1 MSSPR
6 VVAVLVSFNREELLR
21 KAVVAISQAAR
32 TPDALVIVDNASTD
46 GSVDYLRSLQLP
58 FDFELV
64 ELKKNTGGA
73 GGFTVGMAHALANH
87 QPDLLWIMD
96 DDTEPHRETLS
107 EALEL
112 WQSYPVAEAPALIAS
127 RVLWTDGRDHPM
139 NSPRT
144 RVGSS
149 AAQKSRAAK
158 FFARPIRSASF
169 VSLFVSAEAIRGD
182 GLPIVDYFLWNDD
195 FEFTAR
201 LARHRIALASEKST
215 VSHHTKV
222 FDSNTVDIGE
232 RFYFEVRNK
241 LWMFTRSSALSTG
254 ERLLYGGSSLRRWFA
269 MVQRSS
275 SRKVVL
281 RAGWK
286 GLREGLFSQ
295 PRSNEQA
302 LAGIH
307 ELPAWK
313 IQALAEKPADFSVLI
328 PVYAGDEANR
338 FRRALDSVTVE
349 QNRPPAEVVIVQD
362 GPVSAQIEEQIAE
375 AEARLA
381 NVKVVRLTQAAG
393 LARALDAGLAACS
406 FDFVARMDA
415 DDVSLPERF
424 ELQLPYLE
432 SGYDIIGSALEEI
445 AEDEAVGLV
454 YRPVPLDQQRIFAAS
469 SFRSPFHHPAVVYR
483 KSAVLE
489 AGGYGEMAGVED
501 YWLWLRLLHR
511 GAKAANLS
519 QPLLKYRVSAGAYH
533 RRGGQKML
541 SAELKLQGKMLKAG
555 YIGPLRWFGNVLVRG
570 GYRLVPTSLRKVGYR
585 GVFTQASSPA
595 AAQSDSPE
603 A

>member
-1 MSSPR
+1 MSSTR

-21 KAVVAISQAAR
+21 RAVESICRAVR
-32 TPDALVIVDNASTD
+32 LPDALVIVDNASTD

-58 FDFELV
+58 CDYELV
-64 ELKKNTGGA
+64 ELTKNTGGA

-87 QPDLLWIMD
+87 RPDLLWIMD

-112 WQSYPVAEAPALIAS
+112 WQNYPAAETPALIAS
-127 RVLWTDGRDHPM
+127 RVLWTDGREHPM

-144 RVGSS
+144 RVGAS

-158 FFARPIRSASF
+158 FSARPIRSASF
-169 VSLFVSAEAIRGD
+169 VSLFVSAEAIRQD

-201 LARHRIALASEKST
+201 LARHRTALASEKSV

-232 RFYFEVRNK
+232 RFFFEVRNK
-241 LWMFTRSSALSTG
+241 IWTFSRSSALTTG
-254 ERLLYGGSSLRRWFA
+254 ERLLYGGSSVRRWFS
-269 MVQRSS
+269 MVRRSS
-275 SRKVVL
+275 SRAAVL
-281 RAGWK
+281 KAGWR
-286 GLREGLFSQ
+286 GLRDGLLSQ

-302 LAGIH
+302 LAGVH
-307 ELPAWK
+307 QLPAWK
-313 IQALAEKPADFSVLI
+313 LQVSADQVADFSVLI
-328 PVYAGDEANR
+328 PVYIGDEANR
-338 FRRALDSVTVE
+338 FRRALDSVTIE
-349 QNRPPAEVVIVQD
+349 QHRQPAEVVIVQD
-362 GPVSAQIEEQIAE
+362 GPVDARIAEQITE

-381 NVKVVRLTQAAG
+381 NVKVVRLPQAGG
-393 LARALDAGLAACS
+393 LARALDAGLAECS
-406 FDFVARMDA
+406 HEFVARMDA
-415 DDVSLPERF
+415 DDVSRPERF

-445 AEDEAVGLV
+445 AEDESNSLA
-454 YRPVPLDQQRIFAAS
+454 YRPVPLDQQQIFSGS
-469 SFRSPFHHPAVVYR
+469 SFRSPFHHPTVVYR

-489 AGGYGEMAGVED
+489 AGGYGAMASVED
-501 YWLWLRLLHR
+501 YWLWLRMLHR

-533 RRGGQKML
+533 RRGGKEMF
-541 SAELKLQGKMLKAG
+541 SAELRLQGKMLKAG

-570 GYRLVPTSLRKVGYR
+570 GYRLVPTSLRKIGYR
-585 GVFTQASSPA
+585 GAFTHAPSAAGRPA
-595 AAQSDSPE
+595 DSPE
-603 A
+603 R